1 MDSGRWAQIEALFQG
16 AADLPPS
23 EQPAYL
29 HAASAGDQALID
41 EVLAMLAED
50 ARGKSLLDRDLHDVA
65 HAMLQGTTPSFSST
79 EFGPYSIQK
88 VLGEGGMGVVYLA
101 EREDIGSVVAI
112 KLLRD
117 AFLSPARRARFASEQ
132 RTLAQLEHPLIA
144 PILDAGTLAD
154 GTPWFVMPY
163 VEGVPITEYC
173 RGHESTISERL
184 RLIRAVCEAV
194 QYAHSQA
201 IIHRD
206 LKPSNILVKADGT
219 VRLLDFGIAKRLEG
233 ETPVDQ
239 TRTALRPM
247 TLAYAAPEQIRGE
260 RLGTQT
266 DVYSLGVVLYE
277 LLTGRLPFDFSNL
290 SQGESEQIIVQRE
303 PTPPSAATKSMSS
316 ASGENEFI
324 LQAGKTAW
332 SDLDVLCLT
341 AMHKDTQR
349 RYRSIEALTRDID
362 HYLKGEPLEAKPD
375 SVRYRLGKFITR
387 NRRALG
393 ATAAVCALMLAV
405 IIFFVVRLSR
415 ARTLELAE
423 ATRTQRIERFML
435 NLFDG
440 GDIAA
445 GPADNLKVVTLID
458 RGARNAEALKAEPT
472 VQAEL
477 YQTLGG
483 IYQKLGKLDQADSL
497 MHSALE
503 QRKSLAGTDSGDVGN
518 SLVALGLLRLDQGKT
533 EEAERLAREGLA
545 MNQHHL
551 RANDPAVARAMFGLG
566 HVLEERGNYDEA
578 IKNLDEAV
586 RLQSARGEITTD
598 LSDSTNALATA
609 QYYLGHFEAAGNL
622 YKRALDMDT
631 QLYGAVYPRVADDFY
646 GLGIV
651 QHDLGHDA
659 QAEQYYRQALA
670 IKQSWYGNEHPDTA
684 LIMAAVGQSLIYQ
697 KRYDEAAPLLQE
709 AVGIQE
715 RIFGKS
721 HPQVAQGLNI
731 LGVLE
736 LKRGH
741 LQDAEA
747 AFQRMADINRS
758 AYGDR
763 HYLVAIALMNLGQ
776 VNLEEKKYPAAAQFY
791 SQALDRLTEK
801 LPPGHPNTAITQNQL
816 GHILVLEKR
825 YKEAEP
831 HLLAAYDVM
840 TKQPTPP
847 VARVQTA
854 RQDLV
859 LVYEALQEPEKAQRY
874 RAELAAHQAEDTSK
888 TAKR

>member
-1 MDSGRWAQIEALFQG
+1 MDSGRWARIEALFEG
-16 AADLPPS
+16 AADLAPS
-23 EQPAYL
+23 EQSSYL
-29 HAASAGDQALID
+29 QAACAGDQALMD
-41 EVLAMLAED
+41 EVLAMLSED
-50 ARGKSLLDRDLHDVA
+50 AGGKSLLDSDLPDVA
-65 HAMLQGTTPSFSST
+65 HAMLGSSPPSFSST
-79 EFGPYSIQK
+79 EFGPYRIQK

-101 EREDIGSVVAI
+101 ERQDIGSVVAI

-132 RTLAQLEHPLIA
+132 RTLAQLEHPLVV

-173 RGHESTISERL
+173 RVHDSPISDRL
-184 RLIRAVCEAV
+184 GLIRAVCDAV

-201 IIHRD
+201 ILHRD
-206 LKPSNILVKADGT
+206 LKPSNILVRPDGT

-233 ETPVDQ
+233 EEPADQ

-247 TLAYAAPEQIRGE
+247 TLGYAAPEQIRGE

-290 SQGESEQIIVQRE
+290 SQGECEQIIVQLE
-303 PTPPSAATKSMSS
+303 PEAPSVVAKQMERTPGESKS
-316 ASGENEFI
+316 I

-341 AMHKDTQR
+341 AMHKDPQR

-375 SVRYRLGKFITR
+375 SLRYRLGKFVTR
-387 NRRALG
+387 NRRALA

-405 IIFFVVRLSR
+405 VIFFVVRLSR
-415 ARTLELAE
+415 VRRAELAD

-440 GDIAA
+440 GDNPA
-445 GPADNLKVVTLID
+445 GPADSLKVVTLLD
-458 RGARNAEALKAEPT
+458 RGARNAQTLKSEPA

-497 MHSALE
+497 MNSALE
-503 QRKSLAGTDSGDVGN
+503 QRKSVAGADSGDVGN
-518 SLVALGLLRLDQGKT
+518 GMVALGLLRLDQGKT

-545 MNQHHL
+545 MDRRHL
-551 RANDPAVARAMFGLG
+551 RPNDPAVARAMFALG

-578 IKNLDEAV
+578 IQNLDEAV
-586 RLQSARGEITTD
+586 RLQSAHGETSTD
-598 LSDSTNALATA
+598 LSDSITALATA
-609 QYYLGHFEAAGNL
+609 QYYLGHYERAGAL
-622 YKRALDMDT
+622 YQRALDMDT
-631 QLYGAVYPRVADDFY
+631 QLYGGVYPRVGDDFY

-651 QHDLGHDA
+651 QHSLDHDA

-709 AVGIQE
+709 AVAIQE
-715 RIFGKS
+715 HIFGKN

-741 LQDAEA
+741 LKDAA
-747 AFQRMADINRS
+747 ADFQRMADINRA

-763 HYLVAIALMNLGQ
+763 HYLVAVALMNLGQ
-776 VNLEEKKYPAAAQFY
+776 VNLEEKNYPAAELFY
-791 SQALDRLTEK
+791 TQALDRLTEK
-801 LPPGHPNTAITQNQL
+801 LPPNHPNTAITQNQL

-825 YKEAEP
+825 YREAEP
-831 HLLAAYDVM
+831 HLVAAYDVM
-840 TKQPTPP
+840 TKQATPP
-847 VARVQTA
+847 AARVQTA

-859 LVYEALQEPEKAQRY
+859 TVYESLKQPEKAEKY
-874 RAELAAHQAEDTSK
+874 RTELAANTADASS
-888 TAKR
+888 TAKP

>member
-16 AADLPPS
+16 AADLAPS
-23 EQPAYL
+23 EQSSYL
-29 HAASAGDQALID
+29 QTACAGDQALMD
-41 EVLAMLAED
+41 EVLAMLSED
-50 ARGKSLLDRDLHDVA
+50 ARGKSLLDSDLPNVA
-65 HAMLQGTTPSFSST
+65 HAMLGSSPPTFSST
-79 EFGPYSIQK
+79 EFGPYRIVK

-101 EREDIGSVVAI
+101 ERQDIGSVVAI

-132 RTLAQLEHPLIA
+132 RTLAQLEHPLVV

-173 RGHESTISERL
+173 AAHESTISERL
-184 RLIRAVCEAV
+184 SLIRAVCDAV

-201 IIHRD
+201 ILHRD
-206 LKPSNILVKADGT
+206 LKPSNILVRPDGT

-233 ETPVDQ
+233 DEPVNE

-247 TLAYAAPEQIRGE
+247 TLGYAAPEQIRGE

-290 SQGESEQIIVQRE
+290 SQGECEQIIVQQE
-303 PTPPSAATKSMSS
+303 PEAPSAIVRQMERTP
-316 ASGENEFI
+316 GESKFI

-341 AMHKDTQR
+341 AMHKDPQR
-349 RYRSIEALTRDID
+349 RYRSIEALARDID

-375 SVRYRLGKFITR
+375 SIRYRFGKFVTR
-387 NRRALG
+387 NRRALA

-405 IIFFVVRLSR
+405 VIFFAVRLSR
-415 ARTLELAE
+415 VRSAELAD

-440 GDIAA
+440 GDNPA
-445 GPADNLKVVTLID
+445 GPADSLKVVTLLD
-458 RGARNAEALKAEPT
+458 RGARNAETLKSEPA

-497 MHSALE
+497 MNSALE
-503 QRKSLAGTDSGDVGN
+503 QRKSLAGADSGDVGN
-518 SLVALGLLRLDQGKT
+518 GMVALGLLRLDQGKT

-545 MNQHHL
+545 MDRRHL
-551 RANDPAVARAMFGLG
+551 RPNDPAVARATFALG

-578 IKNLDEAV
+578 IKNLEEAV
-586 RLQSARGEITTD
+586 RLQSAHGETTTD
-598 LSDSTNALATA
+598 LSDSITALATA
-609 QYYLGHFEAAGNL
+609 QYYLGHYESAGAL
-622 YKRALDMDT
+622 YQRALDMDT
-631 QLYGAVYPRVADDFY
+631 QLYGAVYPRVGDDFY

-651 QHDLGHDA
+651 QHSLDHDA
-659 QAEQYYRQALA
+659 RAEQYYREALA
-670 IKQSWYGNEHPDTA
+670 IKQAWYGNEHPDTA

-697 KRYDEAAPLLQE
+697 KKYDEAAPLLQE
-709 AVGIQE
+709 ALSIQE
-715 RIFGKS
+715 HIFGKN

-741 LQDAEA
+741 LKDAA
-747 AFQRMADINRS
+747 ADFQRMADINRA

-763 HYLVAIALMNLGQ
+763 HYLVAVALMNLGQ
-776 VNLEEKKYPAAAQFY
+776 VNLEEKNYPAAEQFY
-791 SQALDRLTEK
+791 TQALDRLTEK
-801 LPPGHPNTAITQNQL
+801 LPPNHPNTAITQNQL

-825 YKEAEP
+825 YREAEP
-831 HLLAAYDVM
+831 HLVAAYEVM
-840 TKQPTPP
+840 TKQAAPP
-847 VARVQTA
+847 AVRVQTA

-859 LVYEALQEPEKAQRY
+859 TVYESLKQPEKAAKY
-874 RAELAAHQAEDTSK
+874 RTELAANTAEPSR
-888 TAKR
+888 TAKP